1 MKVFAFALLLL
12 AAVTY
17 GEYCFL
23 SCYVHISCVLM
34 NIKTKINQFL
44 FNPDRLM
51 NCQEMMTLSLLFSS
65 WRIWTFMF
73 HSLYLVFALQ
83 PVSCVSPCVVG
94 EALQCNN
101 CVREA
106 PDSGNCAET
115 VETCPP
121 EMDACAKITY
131 PAPHGECCG
140 LCQSG

>member
-1 MKVFAFALLLL
+1 
-12 AAVTY
+12 
-17 GEYCFL
+17 
-23 SCYVHISCVLM
+23 
-34 NIKTKINQFL
+34 
-44 FNPDRLM
+44 
-51 NCQEMMTLSLLFSS
+51 
-65 WRIWTFMF
+65 MF

-131 PAPHGECCG
+131 PAPHENTFHKSCFKMAECLKLAFTQG
-140 LCQSG
+140 LKVSCCNWDGCNK